1 MKIIVSLILTI
12 SFAAQS
18 DATTNVHGYSKRDGT
33 YVAPHRRTDSN
44 RTQRDNWSARGN
56 VNPDTGKKGTKN
68 ASH

>member
-1 MKIIVSLILTI
+1 MKIIFALLINITFI
-12 SFAAQS
+12 AESG
-18 DATTNVHGYSKRDGT
+18 ATTNVHGYSKRDGS

-44 RTQRDNWSARGN
+44 HTQRDNWSTKGN